1 MSVGNDLGKSR
12 STTKPG
18 IAGIAM
24 TVLPCYW
31 MKVLPCYSCSYVQ
44 VRRCDLRELS
54 DLVPFRPLI
63 VPSLHSGATALSL
76 QVTKLLT

>member
-12 STTKPG
+12 STIKPG

-24 TVLPCYW
+24 KVLPCYW

-44 VRRCDLRELS
+44 VRMVYIEDEKMRRS
-54 DLVPFRPLI
+54 
-63 VPSLHSGATALSL
+63 
-76 QVTKLLT
+76 